1 MGLKIKTFNGVFYC
15 RCKGFAISSQPQVYR
30 NDLFKVIIM
39 VKGEWGMLN

>member
-1 MGLKIKTFNGVFYC
+1 MGLKIKPSNGVFYC
-15 RCKGFAISSQPQVYR
+15 RCKGFAISFQPEVYL